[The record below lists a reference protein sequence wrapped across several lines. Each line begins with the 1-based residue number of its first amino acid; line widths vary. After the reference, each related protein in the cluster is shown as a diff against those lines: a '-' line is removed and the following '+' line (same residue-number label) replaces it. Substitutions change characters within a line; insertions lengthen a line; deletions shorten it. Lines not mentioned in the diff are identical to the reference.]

1 MPFSASDTQRTDRI
15 PRPLLQL
22 ALVVLLGAVMMQLDA
37 TMTNIATNTLL
48 RQFDTTLNTIQ
59 WVGTGYLLATAMVI
73 PLSGWAM
80 ERFGARTV
88 WMTSLILFVAGSL
101 LCGLAWSPGSL
112 IAFRIVQGLGGG
124 MVLPLMMAILGQAAG
139 PLMGRLMAV
148 IGIPT
153 MLGPVLGPV
162 LGGMIVD
169 NLSWRWIFYIN
180 LPICLI
186 ALVFAWRVIPVE
198 RASGAGGR
206 LDLLGLLLLSPALA
220 ALVYALAEAGQRGG
234 VGHWQVLIPLVAGV
248 AMLLGFA
255 LHALRNSLPLIDIR
269 LFATRAFGSAAAAIF
284 ACGIVLFGAMA
295 LLPLYYQ
302 QVHGDSAARAGLAMA
317 PMGIGMAIS
326 FVLIGKVSSRVSPR
340 TIALVGIICAAVGS
354 AFFTRL
360 GSDPSAYLLAAAQV
374 VSGFG
379 LGGTLMPIMT
389 AALGAIDR
397 AAIPRAS
404 TAIRIVQQLGFSVG
418 SAVMFIVLQHE
429 IGNATAHPGHAIPH
443 ELATAYGQTFW
454 WVLGFAVLAI
464 VPTLF
469 LPGRAATAAESEVAT
484 ESVLG

>member
-1 MPFSASDTQRTDRI
+1 MQISASDTHGTDRI

-48 RQFDTTLNTIQ
+48 HQFDTPLNTIQ

-88 WMTSLILFVAGSL
+88 WMSSLILFVAGSL

-112 IAFRIVQGLGGG
+112 IAFRVVQGLGGG

-162 LGGMIVD
+162 LGGLIVD

-198 RASGAGGR
+198 RASGGGS

-234 VGHWQVLIPLVAGV
+234 IGHWQVLVPLVAGV
-248 AMLLGFA
+248 AMLIGFA
-255 LHALRNSLPLIDIR
+255 LHAVRTPLPLIDIR

-302 QVHGDSAARAGLAMA
+302 QVHGDSAARAGLTMV

-326 FVLIGKVSSRVSPR
+326 FVLIGKVSDRVAPR
-340 TIALVGIICAAVGS
+340 TIALTGIICAAVGS
-354 AFFTRL
+354 AVFTRL

-429 IGNATAHPGHAIPH
+429 IVNATTHPGHPISH
-443 ELATAYGQTFW
+443 ELATSYGRTFW
-454 WVLGFAVLAI
+454 WVLGFAVLAL

-469 LPGRAATAAESEVAT
+469 LPGRATAAAEADVATA
-484 ESVLG
+484 SVLG